1 MARTDL
7 CVAASPGGHLEL
19 LLALDDAYRDRSRL
33 FVVPAGPQA
42 DALRARGER
51 VEEVVNP
58 WRSPVLLARAATRA
72 ASIVRRERPRIV
84 LSSGAGLAVPVCVA
98 GKALGAKLVFC
109 ETMARVESGSLSGRL
124 LHRLSDAFLVQW
136 PELLAVYPRAELCR
150 PPLLEAAGS
159 DPAPPGE
166 GTLVVTGSHGQPFD
180 RLLRLADDAVGA
192 GVLPG
197 PALAQAGP
205 SGYAARHMETVSML
219 PRDEIEAAVRRS
231 AVVVAHGGAGF
242 ISLAL
247 RHGRRPLVLSRL
259 KAHGEHLDDHQ
270 LATTRK
276 LAELGYVV
284 SLDAVAV
291 ESAVPLAAAAVEP
304 PDALPGRPMAERL
317 RELLDAALLPQS
329 AAR

>member
-1 MARTDL
+1 M
-7 CVAASPGGHLEL
+7 
-19 LLALDDAYRDRSRL
+19 LALKEAYGGRSRV

-42 DALRARGER
+42 DDLRERGER
-51 VEEVVNP
+51 VAPVVNP
-58 WRSPVLLARAATRA
+58 WRSPLLVARAAAQA
-72 ASIVRRERPRIV
+72 AAIVRRERPRVV

-98 GKALGAKLVFC
+98 GKAAGAKLVFC

-136 PELLAVYPRAELCR
+136 PELLSVYPRAELCR
-150 PPLLEAAGS
+150 PPLLESAGS

-180 RLLRLADDAVGA
+180 RLLRLADEAVGA

-197 PALAQAGP
+197 PALAQTGP
-205 SGYAARHMETVSML
+205 SSYAARHMETLAML
-219 PRDEIEAAVRRS
+219 PPGEVPEAVRRS
-231 AVVVAHGGAGF
+231 AVVVSHGGAGF

-259 KAHGEHLDDHQ
+259 REHGEHLDDHQ

-276 LAELGYVV
+276 LAELGYVA
-284 SLDAVAV
+284 SLDAQPA
-291 ESAVPLAAAAVEP
+291 EQALALAAAPVEP
-304 PDALPGRPMAERL
+304 PASLPGRPMAERL
-317 RELLDAALLPQS
+317 AEILDAALLPQS
-329 AAR
+329 AAG